1 MPVEQQPGGVM
12 PAAEKPIVSSDQAQQ
27 PGAVAAGTPASD
39 ALSLEQALTEL
50 EKARK
55 ALKDTNAESAGR
67 RKRLEELEAAEQAR
81 QAASLTETE
90 RQAQAA
96 EALKQQAA
104 DLQRQLEVAQRE
116 HQERVIRYEVML
128 KASSMGI
135 IDLDAATK
143 LMDWQ
148 DLEFNEDGTPKNI
161 DGVLKKLIKERPYLS
176 RQDGKSSGMGTPA
189 QKQRLP
195 APEQGQATRRVT
207 PL

>member
-1 MPVEQQPGGVM
+1 MPDEQQPSGVM
-12 PAAEKPIVSSDQAQQ
+12 PAAAKPNVNGDQAQQ
-27 PGAVAAGTPASD
+27 PGTVAAGTPAS
-39 ALSLEQALTEL
+39 AEMSLEQALTEL

-81 QAASLTETE
+81 QTASLTETE
-90 RQAQAA
+90 KQAKAS

-104 DLQRQLEVAQRE
+104 DLQKQMEILQRE

-128 KASSMGI
+128 KASNMGI

-148 DLEFNEDGTPKNI
+148 ELEFGEDGTPKNI
-161 DGVLKKLIKERPYLS
+161 DGVLKKLIKDRPYLS
-176 RQDGKSSGMGTPA
+176 KQDSKSPGMGTPA
-189 QKQRLP
+189 QKQRTPL
-195 APEQGQATRRVT
+195 AETGQATRRVT